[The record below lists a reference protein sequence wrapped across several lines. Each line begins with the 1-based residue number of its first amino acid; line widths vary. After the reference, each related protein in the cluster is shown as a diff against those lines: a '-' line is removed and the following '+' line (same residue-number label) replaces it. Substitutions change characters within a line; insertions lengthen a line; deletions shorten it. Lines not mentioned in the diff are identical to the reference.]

1 MIQKQGQNDFVLPFP
16 EKRWTGLEQKK
27 KKKTE
32 KIARERKAINISYY
46 TEIA

>member
-16 EKRWTGLEQKK
+16 KKRWTGLEQKR

-32 KIARERKAINISYY
+32 KRARERKAINISYY
-46 TEIA
+46 DENA